1 MPDPNP
7 SRSTQGDKKRVTLA
21 LQGGGAHGAFTWGVL
36 DRLAEEPRLDIQAI
50 SGTSAGALNAAVFAS
65 GFAQNGAAGAKQK
78 LDEFWRN
85 LSDVGNSVFNP
96 FSYVTDWPMLGPYV
110 SFWLSTLSQ
119 VWSPYDNF
127 FYTNGLKPLLEDAIG
142 DFKRLSKIDKPAL
155 FICATNVRTNQRKIF
170 HGDELSVDVLLA
182 SACLPSLFQAI
193 DVKGDDYWDGGY
205 MGNPVLSPLLKYA
218 DDLVIVEVNP
228 INRKET
234 PHRAADIIDRLNE
247 ITFNS
252 ALVSEIAQINLLN
265 RLIGSGELKSKTYR
279 PIRFHVVNSE
289 EKMTA
294 YPEYTKSDTSWRF
307 LTELKALGREAASK
321 WLSDS
326 QQFGKVG
333 ERTSFD
339 VEEKLVRRLNTY
351 PVGMRAH

>member
-7 SRSTQGDKKRVTLA
+7 AGSAEGDKKRVTLA

-36 DRLAEEPRLDIQAI
+36 DRLAEEPSFDIQAI
-50 SGTSAGALNAAVFAS
+50 SGTSAGALNAAVFAH

-78 LDEFWRN
+78 LQDFWRSV
-85 LSDVGNSVFNP
+85 SDAGNSVFNP
-96 FSYVTDWPMLGPYV
+96 YSYLAEWPMLAPYV
-110 SFWLSTLSQ
+110 SLWVNVLSQ

-127 FYTNGLKPLLEDAIG
+127 FYTNRLKPLLEEAI
-142 DFKRLSKIDKPAL
+142 DFKKLSHLGKPAL

-170 HGDELSVDVLLA
+170 HGEELSVDVLLA

-193 DVKGDDYWDGGY
+193 GVKGNDYWDGGY
-205 MGNPVLSPLLKYA
+205 MGNPVLSPLIPFA
-218 DDLVIVEVNP
+218 DDMVIVEVNP

-234 PHRAADIIDRLNE
+234 PHRAADIMDRLNE

-252 ALVSEIAQINLLN
+252 ALVREIAQINLLN
-265 RLIGSGELKSKTYR
+265 RLIGSGELKSKKYKA
-279 PIRFHVVNSE
+279 IRFHVINAE
-289 EKMTA
+289 EKMSA
-294 YPEYTKSDTSWRF
+294 YPEYTKSETSWGF
-307 LTELKALGREAASK
+307 LTELKALGRDVASK

-326 QQFGKVG
+326 GQFGNVG

-339 VEEKLVRRLNTY
+339 VEERLIRRLNTH
-351 PVGMRAH
+351 PAAMHAS